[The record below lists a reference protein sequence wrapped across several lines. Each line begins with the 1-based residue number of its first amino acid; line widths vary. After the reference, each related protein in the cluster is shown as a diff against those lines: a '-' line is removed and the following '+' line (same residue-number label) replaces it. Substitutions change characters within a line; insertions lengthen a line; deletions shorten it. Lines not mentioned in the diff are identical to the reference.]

1 MEIPNRF
8 PRMDY
13 KLGAVI
19 SNTVMWISGTTL
31 GSAVDSA
38 ESMTDL
44 TTEGDV
50 FISLPIFITS
60 LIATAAFTWTVA
72 RYDARQRRMAEESRD
87 HLERMYERLDAIEG
101 YLGESEK

>member
-13 KLGAVI
+13 KLGAVV

-31 GSAVDSA
+31 GSAVDKA
-38 ESMTDL
+38 ENMTDL

-50 FISLPIFITS
+50 FISLPIIITS

-72 RYDARQRRMAEESRD
+72 RYDARQRQMADEARN
-87 HLERMYERLDAIEG
+87 HLKRLYDRLDMIEG
-101 YLGESEK
+101 YLNEESR